1 MVNSK
6 KTRRNF
12 LKTSVAVAGGI
23 VGTSA
28 CQQLTSSTVES
39 SEITSSTAN
48 SNSQSVSTLVSSAP
62 LEKIPQRVLGRTGV
76 SVPILGLG
84 GSASPL
90 SRPQEEEEANS
101 RAIIERAYE
110 LGIRYFDTASNY
122 GSSEERLGKVLP
134 PHRKEIF
141 LASKSNARDRDG
153 AWKELELSLKRLKTD
168 YLDLWQFH
176 SVSFDWNLDAI
187 FNSKHGAIR
196 VAREAKE
203 QKIIRFV
210 GITGH
215 NNPKI
220 IAQALRRY
228 PFDTAL
234 IPVNAADKHTPSPF
248 ITGVLPV
255 AQKNNTGI
263 IAMKVPAYG
272 RLFKPG
278 VLDGMHQ
285 AMGYALSQPGVH
297 CCIVAAEDVKLLE
310 ENVRVASAFQS
321 LSKQELQAIEQR
333 TASFWQDSSFFRE
346 WA

>member
-1 MVNSK
+1 MVNTK

-12 LKTSVAVAGGI
+12 LKTSMAVAGGI

-39 SEITSSTAN
+39 SENSSSTAN
-48 SNSQSVSTLVSSAP
+48 PNSQSVPTLVSSAS
-62 LEKIPQRVLGRTGV
+62 LEKMPQRVLGRTGV

-90 SRPQEEEEANS
+90 SRPQDEEEANS

-122 GSSEERLGKVLP
+122 GPSEERLGKVLP

-153 AWKELELSLKRLKTD
+153 AWKELERSLKRLKTD
-168 YLDLWQFH
+168 HLDLWQFH

-234 IPVNAADKHTPSPF
+234 IPVNAADKHTSSPF

-278 VLDGMHQ
+278 VLDGMHL
-285 AMGYALSQPGVH
+285 AMGYTLSQPGVH
-297 CCIVAAEDVKLLE
+297 CCIIAAEDVRLLE

-321 LSKQELQAIEQR
+321 LSKQELRAIEQR
-333 TASFWQDSSFFRE
+333 TASVWQDSSFFRE